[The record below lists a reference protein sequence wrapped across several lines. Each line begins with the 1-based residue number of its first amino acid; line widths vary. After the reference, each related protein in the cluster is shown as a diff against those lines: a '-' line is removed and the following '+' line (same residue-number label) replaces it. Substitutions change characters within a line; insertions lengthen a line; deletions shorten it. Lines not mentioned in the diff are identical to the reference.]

1 MVVEGSGYRPN
12 KGERVSINVQESFQE
27 NSEILKGKLE
37 INKVDFILDFLS

>member
-12 KGERVSINVQESFQE
+12 KGERVSINLQESFQE

-37 INKVDFILDFLS
+37 IYLF